1 MSIILAIDLK
11 NGRVVKAFAGLR
23 INYRPLVINSID
35 YSDPIFLIR
44 KISKKLRLKKIYI
57 ADLDAIQN
65 LGSNSSL
72 ISNIL
77 KSFKNIN
84 FLIDCGFSYPMS
96 VRNFENI
103 LKKKKISNYTI
114 VLGTESMRKY
124 NLNCFRS
131 NNRLIISLDLIDK
144 NSKWID
150 FLKLSKFRLD
160 IIFMF
165 LRNVGGRGVNVKKVR
180 YLMKSLPKN
189 NYFYAGGVKYFSDIK
204 CLGNLG
210 VESVIVSTLVHQKY
224 LAK

>member
-44 KISKKLRLKKIYI
+44 KISKKLRLKQIYI

-65 LGSNSSL
+65 LDSNSLL

-131 NNRLIISLDLIDK
+131 NNRLFISLDLIDK

-150 FLKLSKFRLD
+150 FLKLSRFRLD

-165 LRNVGGRGVNVKKVR
+165 LRNVGGRGVNVRKVR
-180 YLMKSLPKN
+180 YLIKSLPKN
-189 NYFYAGGVKYFSDIK
+189 NYFYAGGVKYFNDIK
-204 CLGNLG
+204 NLGNLG

-224 LAK
+224 LGK

>member
-35 YSDPIFLIR
+35 YSDPIFLIK
-44 KISKKLRLKKIYI
+44 KISKRLRLKQIYI

-65 LGSNSSL
+65 LDSNTSL
-72 ISNIL
+72 ILNIL

-96 VRNFENI
+96 IRNFENI
-103 LKKKKISNYTI
+103 LKKKCVFNYSI

-124 NLNCFRS
+124 NLNCFKS
-131 NNRLIISLDLIDK
+131 NKKLIISLDLIDR
-144 NSKWID
+144 NTKWVN
-150 FLKLSKFRLD
+150 FLKLSKFRLN

-165 LRNVGGRGVNVKKVR
+165 MRNVGGRGVNVKKVR

-189 NYFYAGGVKYFSDIK
+189 NYFYAGGIKYLNDIK
-204 CLGNLG
+204 NLGNLG

-224 LAK
+224 LSK

>member
-44 KISKKLRLKKIYI
+44 EISKKLKLKQIYI

-65 LGSNSSL
+65 VDSNSSL

-77 KSFKNIN
+77 KSFKDIN
-84 FLIDCGFSYPMS
+84 FLIDCGFSYPIS
-96 VRNFENI
+96 VRNFESI
-103 LKKKKISNYTI
+103 LKKKKIFNYTI

-131 NNRLIISLDLIDK
+131 NNRLIISLDFYLHNLI
-144 NSKWID
+144 
-150 FLKLSKFRLD
+150 
-160 IIFMF
+160 
-165 LRNVGGRGVNVKKVR
+165 
-180 YLMKSLPKN
+180 
-189 NYFYAGGVKYFSDIK
+189 
-204 CLGNLG
+204 
-210 VESVIVSTLVHQKY
+210 
-224 LAK
+224 